1 MLNKEL
7 ERERLVTCCLEI
19 FVVCSLLFLTTFGL
33 SPLAVAGAFMGSY
46 DKSYLALII
55 QPKGSKSRENLF
67 KVVIPNIYN
76 EFHALHGCSNPQEL
90 ISISNLYL
98 TPISLSHCRQLL
110 HVVIVA
116 THQSRG
122 RPAVKRAE

>member
-76 EFHALHGCSNPQEL
+76 QLRLAWLLKSSRTNIHFE
-90 ISISNLYL
+90 
-98 TPISLSHCRQLL
+98 PIPNTNITKSLQTATSCCHCC
-110 HVVIVA
+110 HSPVP
-116 THQSRG
+116 G
-122 RPAVKRAE
+122 

>member
-7 ERERLVTCCLEI
+7 ERKRLVTCCLDI
-19 FVVCSLLFLTTFGL
+19 FVVCSLLFLTTLVL

-76 EFHALHGCSNPQEL
+76 QCHALPGYKSSRTNIHFE
-90 ISISNLYL
+90 
-98 TPISLSHCRQLL
+98 PIPNTNITKSLQTATSCCHCG
-110 HVVIVA
+110 H
-116 THQSRG
+116 
-122 RPAVKRAE
+122 